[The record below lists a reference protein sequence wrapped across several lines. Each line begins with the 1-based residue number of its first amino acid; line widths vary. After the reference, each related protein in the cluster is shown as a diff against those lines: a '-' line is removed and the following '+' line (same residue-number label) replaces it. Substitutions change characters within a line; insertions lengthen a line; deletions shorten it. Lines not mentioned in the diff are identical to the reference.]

1 MVIYEQKNE
10 RNYDKIGGLLIVAAF
25 ALITTPLRIVALLSK
40 SSSAETWHKLTSPDS
55 ELYHPWYRPL
65 LIGEIVS
72 NSIMLLFSIVLIVML
87 FQKYKYFPKL
97 VITFLVLNITFGI
110 ANSSAIAIIN
120 DRVDFNLL
128 PIPSAIVSILWI
140 IYFLTSERVKQ
151 TFKHEKRS
159 L

>member
-1 MVIYEQKNE
+1 
-10 RNYDKIGGLLIVAAF
+10 
-25 ALITTPLRIVALLSK
+25 
-40 SSSAETWHKLTSPDS
+40 
-55 ELYHPWYRPL
+55 
-65 LIGEIVS
+65 
-72 NSIMLLFSIVLIVML
+72 MLLFSIVLIVML